1 MIVTD
6 ESLAAWDAIIEAAT
20 FPPEWRKEL
29 RAWDELGAKVTTE
42 LPSLIAYV
50 RGLRADIKKERATA
64 TWRNACLAELV
75 AIVAQLDPSHEVL
88 TRLPYSQIAKPGV
101 VDSSTERGS
110 NF

>member
-6 ESLAAWDAIIEAAT
+6 EKLREWEAVLEAAT
-20 FPPEWRKEL
+20 FPPEWRKEM
-29 RAWDELGAKVTTE
+29 RAWDELGEKVTAE

-75 AIVAQLDPSHEVL
+75 AIVAELDPTHEVL
-88 TRLPYSQIAKPGV
+88 TRLPYSQILSDAP
-101 VDSSTERGS
+101 R
-110 NF
+110 